1 MREEQNCLSYNNLKL
16 IMEELPLDERNH
28 IVNVEKENFLS
39 CINSLSRDLSLTSN
53 NKFSFNME
61 TDARPNSIEAK
72 HNKEGVFNLCFK
84 SELDQLNNLS
94 NNNRSTVDTKGG
106 RYFLLDESAERV
118 CETLSTIFKNN
129 SHHQSYS
136 CLEAYEQKLV
146 NSVIYKIMAK
156 VQSKNAKSPKIV
168 MKRLLSDIKEKMSK
182 EDINW
187 LIQNVINTFAILV
200 RRKEEKLKFIMKNT
214 LKHFRK
220 QYFKNQG
227 IKASKES
234 ELDFLEYYF
243 KQHTE
248 NLEID
253 IQNFSDPLNNTMI
266 KNPSHKT
273 LSNDY
278 FKLIFGVNQFKR
290 LFFHYLDHKFKSNYQ
305 AGIKKKFT
313 KMFDNLIRKLEMN
326 LRCDREGIF
335 NEYVK
340 TFMKIKNN
348 KFPWFDKQIDE
359 AIEVFKTHIN
369 KLTNH

>member
-1 MREEQNCLSYNNLKL
+1 
-16 IMEELPLDERNH
+16 MEDLPLDERNH

-61 TDARPNSIEAK
+61 TDARTKSIEAIP
-72 HNKEGVFNLCFK
+72 NKEGVFNLNLCFK
-84 SELDQLNNLS
+84 AELEQLNDLS
-94 NNNRSTVDTKGG
+94 NNNKSTVATKGG
-106 RYFLLDESAERV
+106 RYFMLDQSAERV
-118 CETLSTIFKNN
+118 CETLSTIFKNDCYL
-129 SHHQSYS
+129 QSYS

-146 NSVIYKIMAK
+146 DSVIYKIMAK
-156 VQSKNAKSPKIV
+156 VQSKNAKSPKVV
-168 MKRLLSDIKEKMSK
+168 MKRLLSNIKEKISK
-182 EDINW
+182 EDIDW

-234 ELDFLEYYF
+234 ELDFLSYYF

-248 NLEID
+248 NHKVD
-253 IQNFSDPLNNTMI
+253 IQNFSDPLNNTII

-278 FKLIFGVNQFKR
+278 FKLIFGVEQFKK

-313 KMFDNLIRKLEMN
+313 KMFENLIKRLDMG
-326 LRCDREGIF
+326 LHCDREGIF
-335 NEYVK
+335 KEYVK
-340 TFMKIKNN
+340 AFTKGRNN